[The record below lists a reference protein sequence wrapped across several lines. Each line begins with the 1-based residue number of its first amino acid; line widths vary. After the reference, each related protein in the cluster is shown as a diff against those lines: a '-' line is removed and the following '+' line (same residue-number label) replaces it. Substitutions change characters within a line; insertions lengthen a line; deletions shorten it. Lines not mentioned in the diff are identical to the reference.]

1 MDIILIRHGESE
13 DNIKRVLSTDDTPL
27 TKKGEMQIEKIKPV
41 VAELDFKDVYISPT
55 KRTIMT
61 SEILEINGSLE
72 NRVREIDFGI
82 FKGLGYEEFMKV
94 YPEEGKKWVSD
105 IKNYQIPNGESLK
118 MTYQRVVDFLEEIIN
133 IGENSLVITHEGIIK
148 LAFSWVFDSDEYFNK
163 FMASNGSINI
173 ISIDKDYKFIKK
185 LNARG

>member
-13 DNIKRVLSTDDTPL
+13 DNIKRVLSNDDALL
-27 TKKGEMQIEKIKPV
+27 TQNGKKQIEMIKPL
-41 VAELDFKDVYISPT
+41 VAELDFKDVYISPL
-55 KRTIMT
+55 KRTIQT
-61 SEILEINGSLE
+61 SEILGINGSLE
-72 NRVREIDFGI
+72 SRVREIDFGI
-82 FKGLGYEEFMKV
+82 FKGLGYEEFMRV
-94 YPEEGKKWVSD
+94 YPEEGKKWISD

-118 MTYQRVVDFLEEIIN
+118 MTYQRVVDFLENIIKN
-133 IGENSLVITHEGIIK
+133 GENSLVITHEGIIK

-163 FMASNGSINI
+163 FMAANGSINI